1 MLHHL
6 FSTLF
11 QPIVR
16 KSRLIYPT
24 YNILN
29 DNHKYLAINKP
40 SVLRG
45 MEYINHILRYV
56 LLDLLMPYYKV
67 ISKSNP
73 GTH

>member
-1 MLHHL
+1 MLSEIDHCSKVKFMLHHL

-16 KSRLIYPT
+16 KSRLIYLPA

-29 DNHKYLAINKP
+29 DNHKYLGINKP

-45 MEYINHILRYV
+45 MDYINHIPRY
-56 LLDLLMPYYKV
+56 LLFL
-67 ISKSNP
+67 S
-73 GTH
+73 

>member
-1 MLHHL
+1 MGCVLYL
-6 FSTLF
+6 DGFFCGTLQSTLF

-16 KSRLIYPT
+16 KRRLIYPT

-45 MEYINHILRYV
+45 MEYINHIPRY
-56 LLDLLMPYYKV
+56 LLFL
-67 ISKSNP
+67 S
-73 GTH
+73 